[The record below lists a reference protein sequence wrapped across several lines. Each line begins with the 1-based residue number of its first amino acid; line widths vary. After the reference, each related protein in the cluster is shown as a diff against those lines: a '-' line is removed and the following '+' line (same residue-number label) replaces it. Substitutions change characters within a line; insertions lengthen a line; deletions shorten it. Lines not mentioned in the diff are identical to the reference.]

1 MNSFPTQEKRWHD
14 RWVFLARSAR
24 KSKGR
29 DEQQKKQSRRSQGW
43 FRKKNSLWLSMRVCI
58 IRVVVG
64 VCERLRR
71 GVYPTP
77 LAVHLARV
85 GNENSF
91 RGQSDCRFQPLTTH
105 ILPLTRIWFNTKFTR
120 RTVSLFLHNWH
131 FSFITAKPCF
141 FLNVSQCIFR
151 LPVPVPPNCLF
162 DDAIMIFVRET
173 VSCNHFNRMS
183 RILLYFFCDTIPL
196 TTFSNWLCFLKKKR
210 NVPKN

>member
-1 MNSFPTQEKRWHD
+1 
-14 RWVFLARSAR
+14 
-24 KSKGR
+24 
-29 DEQQKKQSRRSQGW
+29 
-43 FRKKNSLWLSMRVCI
+43 MRVCI

-105 ILPLTRIWFNTKFTR
+105 IFPLTRIWFNTKFTR

-131 FSFITAKPCF
+131 FSFITAKQCF
-141 FLNVSQCIFR
+141 FKRDSVYFSSASACPAKLFVRRRNHDFRQRNGELESFQSNVSHFALLLLWHNSLDNIFK
-151 LPVPVPPNCLF
+151 LTLF
-162 DDAIMIFVRET
+162 SKEE
-173 VSCNHFNRMS
+173 
-183 RILLYFFCDTIPL
+183 
-196 TTFSNWLCFLKKKR
+196 KKR
-210 NVPKN
+210 SKKLENR

>member
-1 MNSFPTQEKRWHD
+1 
-14 RWVFLARSAR
+14 
-24 KSKGR
+24 
-29 DEQQKKQSRRSQGW
+29 
-43 FRKKNSLWLSMRVCI
+43 MRVCI

-85 GNENSF
+85 GNQNSF

-131 FSFITAKPCF
+131 FSFITAKQCF
-141 FLNVSQCIFR
+141 FKTCLSVFFVCQCLSRQIVCSTTQSWFSSEKR
-151 LPVPVPPNCLF
+151 WVGIISIECLAF
-162 DDAIMIFVRET
+162 CSTSFVT
-173 VSCNHFNRMS
+173 QFPWQHFQTDS
-183 RILLYFFCDTIPL
+183 VF
-196 TTFSNWLCFLKKKR
+196 
-210 NVPKN
+210 